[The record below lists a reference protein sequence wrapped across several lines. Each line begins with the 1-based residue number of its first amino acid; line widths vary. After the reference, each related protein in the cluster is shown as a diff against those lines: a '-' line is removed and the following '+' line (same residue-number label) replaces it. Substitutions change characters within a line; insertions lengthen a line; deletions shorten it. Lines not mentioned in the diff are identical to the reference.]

1 MTNSKTCVTT
11 AILEI
16 GNTSVIGACFVTLGH
31 KVSCLAVQ
39 MLWTFYKCST
49 NEVFLKCYL
58 NHFSANKNTLC
69 ISLFLN
75 TPPPKP
81 SAIVYHFQ
89 NPAVPLPPLLPVQV
103 TLSCL
108 DYCSRL
114 LFYLHFYFSFVLTQW
129 PVTLLNYKSNQ
140 NLSNVFHLIQ
150 SKYQNLYSG
159 LQRKCWDRVL

>member
-39 MLWTFYKCST
+39 MFWTFYKCST

-75 TPPPKP
+75 TPPPQALSNCLP
-81 SAIVYHFQ
+81 FSESSGTTSTSTACSGHPLLSRLLQSSLV
-89 NPAVPLPPLLPVQV
+89 LPPLLLQ
-103 TLSCL
+103 LCL
-108 DYCSRL
+108 NTVASDIVKL
-114 LFYLHFYFSFVLTQW
+114 
-129 PVTLLNYKSNQ
+129 
-140 NLSNVFHLIQ
+140 
-150 SKYQNLYSG
+150 
-159 LQRKCWDRVL
+159 